1 MSSSLI
7 DSTKKYKSLTKFNF
21 SVMCSKLNPRLKSES
36 KFTNERLAGGEGAKA
51 AKQDNIS
58 LLRRAVLANLLWEDV
73 AYMDGESVAD
83 EIKRLIPLCPAD
95 TVYNIALEART
106 MQKLRHTPLFIA
118 SEMCKYPKHRAYVSV
133 LLPQI
138 ITRADMLT
146 DFLAIYWKD
155 GKKPIAAQAKKGL
168 AKAFHNF
175 NEYKFAKYDRDA
187 AIKLRDVM
195 FLCRPKPSNQYEQ
208 ELFKKIADR
217 TLDIPE
223 TWEVMLSTGKDK
235 KESWTKLITENKIG
249 GLAMLRNIANMRK
262 ADVDRKIIN
271 EGLEKLKSSMLMPL
285 DFLKANRINPEF
297 SRQIEDAMLNS
308 YTNLPK
314 LKGKTL
320 FIVDVSGSMQV
331 NISTKSDFTRY
342 DAACAM
348 SMLAINQCEDYEI
361 VCTAGSDYKHEGK
374 HEIIPYPQK
383 GFGIF
388 NQIRAVNKNIGDG
401 GIFTRQCLE
410 WCRDK
415 FKGEKFDRI
424 IVFSDSQD
432 CDLPNKGI
440 PKPFGTYNYICDV
453 SAHTKGINYKGIWT
467 AEISGFSEHFL
478 TFIAAMEGIQNTFDE

>member
-1 MSSSLI
+1 MSKINPSL
-7 DSTKKYKSLTKFNF
+7 KKS
-21 SVMCSKLNPRLKSES
+21 S
-36 KFTNERLAGGEGAKA
+36 KFEEERLAGGSGALA
-51 AKQDNIS
+51 AKQSNTA

-73 AYMDGESVAD
+73 AYMDGMKVAE
-83 EIKRLIPLCPAD
+83 EIQRLIPLCPAID
-95 TVYNIALEART
+95 VYNIALEART

-118 SEMCKYPKHRAYVSV
+118 VEMCKYPEHKMFVQD

-155 GKKPIAAQAKKGL
+155 GKKPIANQAKKGL

-195 FLCRPKPSNQYEQ
+195 FLCRPKPENQYEQ
-208 ELFKKIADR
+208 DLFKKVANR
-217 TLDIPE
+217 TLATPE
-223 TWEVMLSTGKDK
+223 TWEVLLSTGKDK
-235 KESWTKLITENKIG
+235 KESWTKLISEGKIG
-249 GLAMLRNIANMRK
+249 GLAMLRNIANMRR
-262 ADVDRKIIN
+262 ANVDKKVIN

-285 DFLKANRINPEF
+285 DFLKAFRMNPEF
-297 SRQIEDAMLNS
+297 GRQIEDAMINS
-308 YTNLPK
+308 YANLPK

-320 FIVDVSGSMQV
+320 FIVDVSGSMGARM
-331 NISTKSDFTRY
+331 SEKSDFTRY

-348 SMLAINQCEDYEI
+348 AMLAANQCEDYEI
-361 VCTAGSDYKHEGK
+361 VCTAGNDYTHTGA
-374 HEIIPYPQK
+374 HRPVPYPQK

-388 NQIRAVNKNIGDG
+388 EQIREANRNIGYG

-410 WCRDK
+410 WCNNK
-415 FKGEKFDRI
+415 FKGQKFDRI

-432 CDLPNKGI
+432 CDLPERRT

-453 SAHTKGINYKGIWT
+453 SAHTKGVNYKGAWT
-467 AEISGFSEHFL
+467 AEISGFSEHFI
-478 TFIAAMEGIQNTFDE
+478 TFIAATEGIQNTFEE